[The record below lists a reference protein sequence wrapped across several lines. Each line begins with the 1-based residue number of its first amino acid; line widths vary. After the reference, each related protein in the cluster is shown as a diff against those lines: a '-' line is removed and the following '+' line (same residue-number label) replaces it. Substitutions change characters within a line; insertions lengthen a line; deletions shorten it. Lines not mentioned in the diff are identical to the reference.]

1 MKIFDQHVHSYY
13 SFDSNQEIKEYLDR
27 AVKLGLDYFVLTD
40 HCDLNYLD
48 KQKDLFFDIDKQH
61 QELDSLQKGYSK
73 IKILHGIEIG
83 YKPSEINRIKE
94 IINNHH
100 FDLINFSLHE
110 SDNIDYYFHQDFL
123 KYGVLETLNIYFS
136 RELEAIKNFN
146 DFDVFCHLDY
156 GFKTAYLEDRS
167 LSIRQF
173 EPQIIKIMKELIK
186 KDKVLEINTKVQE
199 VLPIEHTLYI
209 LKLYKRLGG
218 KYLTISSDAHEV
230 ERFCSSFDT
239 YINLVKKVGFTH
251 LTYFVNREKHLLKI

>member
-1 MKIFDQHVHSYY
+1 MNPI
-13 SFDSNQEIKEYLDR
+13 
-27 AVKLGLDYFVLTD
+27 
-40 HCDLNYLD
+40 
-48 KQKDLFFDIDKQH
+48 
-61 QELDSLQKGYSK
+61 
-73 IKILHGIEIG
+73 ILIIT
-83 YKPSEINRIKE
+83 KRIKD
-94 IINNHH
+94 IINYHH

-156 GFKTAYLEDRS
+156 GFKTAYLEDHS

-173 EPQIIKIMKELIK
+173 EPQIIKIMKDLIK
-186 KDKVLEINTKVQE
+186 KDKALEINTKVQE
-199 VLPIEHTLYI
+199 VLPIGHTLYI
-209 LKLYKRLGG
+209 LQLYKSLGG

-239 YINLVKKVGFTH
+239 YINLAKKVGFTH